1 MLARSLSRVEEAEEK
16 VLADAADLYEGVPIK
31 PWTPETA
38 SDAVPGARR
47 VAPSNAMTA
56 ATSAVKAAVP
66 QVIYLEKKPKLSFGG
81 TAPPEGAGGGLVKAD
96 SPPPDGE
103 AARRDAIAAA
113 LAKANAGGAAA
124 VSGGA
129 APAPA
134 GGAAPAPAYASAPA
148 PAYASAPPAPAGG
161 AAPAPAFNT
170 AYASAPRGREA
181 MAQAAAHAA
190 QQRALKAAQEEAAKK
205 AAEDAAAARKVEEQI
220 ALTRAAAAG
229 FRGPP
234 VPPKEVLHARA
245 AVMPSQPTA
254 APAAPP
260 PAAPPPAAPPPAA
273 PQPAAAPLAPL
284 VAVPQFQKEK
294 KEKSPARGLP
304 AWAQGGMQY

>member
-134 GGAAPAPAYASAPA
+134 GGATPAPAS
-148 PAYASAPPAPAGG
+148 
-161 AAPAPAFNT
+161 
-170 AYASAPRGREA
+170 YASAPRGREA

-260 PAAPPPAAPPPAA
+260 PAAPPPAAP
-273 PQPAAAPLAPL
+273 QPAAAPLAPL
-284 VAVPQFQKEK
+284 VAVPQSQNEK

>member
-134 GGAAPAPAYASAPA
+134 GGAAPAPAS
-148 PAYASAPPAPAGG
+148 
-161 AAPAPAFNT
+161 
-170 AYASAPRGREA
+170 YASAPRGREA

-260 PAAPPPAAPPPAA
+260 PAAPPPAAP
-273 PQPAAAPLAPL
+273 QPAAAPLAPL
-284 VAVPQFQKEK
+284 VAVPQSQNEK

>member
-134 GGAAPAPAYASAPA
+134 GGAAPAPA
-148 PAYASAPPAPAGG
+148 
-161 AAPAPAFNT
+161 FNT

-260 PAAPPPAAPPPAA
+260 PAAPPPAAP
-273 PQPAAAPLAPL
+273 QPAAAPLAPL
-284 VAVPQFQKEK
+284 VAVPQSQNEK

>member
-134 GGAAPAPAYASAPA
+134 GGAAPAP
-148 PAYASAPPAPAGG
+148 
-161 AAPAPAFNT
+161 T
-170 AYASAPRGREA
+170 YASAPRGREA

-284 VAVPQFQKEK
+284 VAVPQSQNEK

>member
-129 APAPA
+129 APGAA
-134 GGAAPAPAYASAPA
+134 GGAAPAP
-148 PAYASAPPAPAGG
+148 
-161 AAPAPAFNT
+161 

-284 VAVPQFQKEK
+284 VAVPQSQNEK

>member
-38 SDAVPGARR
+38 SDAVPGAPR
-47 VAPSNAMTA
+47 VAPSNVMSA

-113 LAKANAGGAAA
+113 LAKAKAGGAAP

-134 GGAAPAPAYASAPA
+134 GGAAPAS
-148 PAYASAPPAPAGG
+148 
-161 AAPAPAFNT
+161 

-260 PAAPPPAAPPPAA
+260 PAAPPPAAP
-273 PQPAAAPLAPL
+273 QPAAAPLAPL
-284 VAVPQFQKEK
+284 VAVPQSQNEK

>member
-134 GGAAPAPAYASAPA
+134 GGAAPAPA
-148 PAYASAPPAPAGG
+148 
-161 AAPAPAFNT
+161 FNT

-190 QQRALKAAQEEAAKK
+190 QQRGLKAAQEEAAKK

-260 PAAPPPAAPPPAA
+260 PAAPPPAAP
-273 PQPAAAPLAPL
+273 QPAAAPLAPL
-284 VAVPQFQKEK
+284 VAVPQSQNEK

>member
-113 LAKANAGGAAA
+113 LAKAKAGGAAP

-134 GGAAPAPAYASAPA
+134 GGAAPAS
-148 PAYASAPPAPAGG
+148 
-161 AAPAPAFNT
+161 

-260 PAAPPPAAPPPAA
+260 SAAPPPAA

-284 VAVPQFQKEK
+284 VAVPQSQNEK

>member
-134 GGAAPAPAYASAPA
+134 GGAAPAPAYASAP
-148 PAYASAPPAPAGG
+148 
-161 AAPAPAFNT
+161 
-170 AYASAPRGREA
+170 RGREA

-260 PAAPPPAAPPPAA
+260 PAAPPPAAP
-273 PQPAAAPLAPL
+273 QPAAAPLAPL
-284 VAVPQFQKEK
+284 VAVPQSQKET

>member
-134 GGAAPAPAYASAPA
+134 GGAAPAPAS
-148 PAYASAPPAPAGG
+148 
-161 AAPAPAFNT
+161 
-170 AYASAPRGREA
+170 YASAPRGREA

-284 VAVPQFQKEK
+284 VAVPQSQNEK

>member
-161 AAPAPAFNT
+161 AAPAPAS
-170 AYASAPRGREA
+170 YASAPRGREA

-260 PAAPPPAAPPPAA
+260 PAAPPPAAP
-273 PQPAAAPLAPL
+273 QPAAAPLAPL
-284 VAVPQFQKEK
+284 VAVPQSQNEK

>member
-134 GGAAPAPAYASAPA
+134 GGAAPAPA
-148 PAYASAPPAPAGG
+148 
-161 AAPAPAFNT
+161 FNT

-260 PAAPPPAAPPPAA
+260 SAAPPPAA

-284 VAVPQFQKEK
+284 VAVPQSQKEK